1 MILGYVFLL
10 MLFCFAKF
18 DQFFYTNVLQIFR
31 MNMWNYGP
39 DVMDALLEL
48 IISLVCGF

>member
-1 MILGYVFLL
+1 VFIDTALINIF
-10 MLFCFAKF
+10 M
-18 DQFFYTNVLQIFR
+18 TNVLQIFR

>member
-1 MILGYVFLL
+1 
-10 MLFCFAKF
+10 
-18 DQFFYTNVLQIFR
+18 
-31 MNMWNYGP
+31 MNMWNYGA